1 MEWWFHAPLAFCCLW
16 VFALGLGVGSFL
28 NVLIARLPYE
38 KSVIWPS
45 SRCFVCFQ
53 KIGLLDNLPIIG
65 YLRLRGRCR
74 KCGAAFSSKYLWVE
88 LGTGFAF
95 LALYF
100 VEIVLQAKD
109 GPIVDGKPLFLA
121 WHNTPG
127 LRFPYVGN
135 SAIPPLQ
142 TWVFFAFHAV
152 LLAALIAASMIDLKH
167 RQIPAQI
174 TYVAT
179 FIGLIA
185 STAFPWPWPT
195 DPEVFK
201 NSAEYLYLR
210 DGRSWILPECEGLIP
225 AGLSIWPFWGP
236 IPTWAPAGSWQL
248 GLMNGLLGA
257 AVGMA
262 IARGIKLVFELG
274 MGKEA
279 LGLGDADLLMMAG
292 SFLGWQAITL
302 ALPVGA
308 VLTLFVVLPKM
319 AFDRMRGRKVETQL
333 PFGPGIA
340 AGIVTCWFG
349 WPWLGRLVQSVFFDL
364 YVLGFII
371 LLMGGGMLIAGL
383 LLRRGKSV

>member
-1 MEWWFHAPLAFCCLW
+1 MEWWFHAPMALCCFW
-16 VFALGLGVGSFL
+16 VFVFGLGVGSFL

-53 KIGLLDNLPIIG
+53 KIGILDNLPIIG

-74 KCGAAFSSKYLWVE
+74 KCGATFSSKYLWVE

-100 VEIVLQAKD
+100 AEIVLQAQG
-109 GPIVDGKPLFLA
+109 GPDALAA

-127 LRFPYVGN
+127 LHFAYMGT
-135 SAIPPLQ
+135 SALPPWK
-142 TWVFFAFHAV
+142 TWVYFAFHA
-152 LLAALIAASMIDLKH
+152 LLLSALIAAAMIDLKH
-167 RQIPAQI
+167 RVIPPQI
-174 TYVAT
+174 TYLAT
-179 FIGLIA
+179 FVGLIA
-185 STAFPWPWPT
+185 STAFPWPWPN
-195 DPEVFK
+195 DPALF
-201 NSAEYLYLR
+201 NTADFLTLR
-210 DGRSWILPECEGLIP
+210 DGRSWILPEVEGRIPEGLS
-225 AGLSIWPFWGP
+225 LWPFWGP
-236 IPTWAPAGSWQL
+236 LPSWAPVGSWKL
-248 GLMNGLLGA
+248 GLLNGLIGA

-262 IARGIKLVFELG
+262 IGRGIKLVFELG

-292 SFLGWQAITL
+292 SFLGWQAIAL

-308 VLTLFVVLPKM
+308 VLTLFVVLPMMIVAKL
-319 AFDRMRGRKVETQL
+319 RGRKVESQL

-349 WPWLGRLVQSVFFDL
+349 WPWFGRLVQGVFFDL
-364 YVLGFII
+364 YVLGFVV

-383 LLRRGKSV
+383 FLRRGKAP

>member
-1 MEWWFHAPLAFCCLW
+1 MEWWFHAPVALYCLW

-28 NVLIARLPYE
+28 NVVIARLPYE

-53 KIGLLDNLPIIG
+53 KIDLLDNLPIVG

-100 VEIVLQAKD
+100 IEIVLQAQG
-109 GPIVDGKPLFLA
+109 GPEMVKP

-127 LRFPYVGN
+127 LRWAYIDYHNPL
-135 SAIPPLQ
+135 PPWQ

-152 LLAALIAASMIDLKH
+152 LLAALIASAMIDLKH
-167 RQIPAQI
+167 RIIPPQI
-174 TYVAT
+174 TYLAT
-179 FIGLIA
+179 LVGLIA
-185 STAFPWPWPT
+185 SVAFPWPWPNDLT
-195 DPEVFK
+195 SLGGLPT
-201 NSAEYLYLR
+201 
-210 DGRSWILPECEGLIP
+210 DGRSWILPEVEGKIPEGL
-225 AGLSIWPFWGP
+225 SVWPFWGP
-236 IPTWAPAGSWQL
+236 IPSWAPVGSWKL
-248 GLMNGLLGA
+248 GLINGLLGA

-262 IARGIKLVFELG
+262 IGRGIKMVFELG

-292 SFLGWQAITL
+292 SFLGWQAIAL

-308 VLTLFVVLPKM
+308 VLTLCVVLPMM
-319 AFDRMRGRKVETQL
+319 AVQVVRGKKVETQL

-349 WPWLGRLVQSVFFDL
+349 WPWLGRLVQGVFFDL
-364 YVLGFII
+364 LILGFIV

-383 LLRRGKSV
+383 FLRRGKPV

>member
-1 MEWWFHAPLAFCCLW
+1 MEWWFHAPMALCCFW
-16 VFALGLGVGSFL
+16 VFVFGLGVGSFL

-53 KIGLLDNLPIIG
+53 KIGILDNLPIIG

-100 VEIVLQAKD
+100 VEIVLQANN
-109 GPIVDGKPLFLA
+109 GPAWLTP

-127 LRFPYVGN
+127 LRFEYLGTSVLPHWK
-135 SAIPPLQ
+135 
-142 TWVFFAFHAV
+142 TWVHFAFHGV
-152 LLAALIAASMIDLKH
+152 LPAALIASAMIDLKH
-167 RQIPAQI
+167 RVIPPQI
-174 TYVAT
+174 TYLAT
-179 FIGLIA
+179 FVGLIA
-185 STAFPWPWPT
+185 STAFPWPWPN
-195 DPEVFK
+195 DPALF
-201 NSAEYLYLR
+201 NTADFLTLR
-210 DGRSWILPECEGLIP
+210 DGRSWILPEVEGKIPEGLS
-225 AGLSIWPFWGP
+225 LWPFWGP
-236 IPTWAPAGSWQL
+236 LPSWAPVGSWKL
-248 GLMNGLLGA
+248 GLLNGLIGA

-262 IARGIKLVFELG
+262 IGRGIKLVFELG

-292 SFLGWQAITL
+292 SFLGWQAIAL

-308 VLTLFVVLPKM
+308 VLTLFVVLPMMIVAKV
-319 AFDRMRGRKVETQL
+319 RGRKVESQL

-349 WPWLGRLVQSVFFDL
+349 WPWFGRLVQGVFFDL
-364 YVLGFII
+364 YVLGFVV

-383 LLRRGKSV
+383 FLRRGKAS

>member
-1 MEWWFHAPLAFCCLW
+1 MAFCCLW

-100 VEIVLQAKD
+100 LEIVLQAKD
-109 GPIVDGKPLFLA
+109 GPEVNGKLLFFP

-135 SAIPPLQ
+135 SALPPWQ

-174 TYVAT
+174 TYLAT
-179 FIGLIA
+179 FVGLVA
-185 STAFPWPWPT
+185 STAFPWPWPSDLT
-195 DPEVFK
+195 SLGALPT
-201 NSAEYLYLR
+201 
-210 DGRSWILPECEGLIP
+210 DGRSWILPEVEGKIPEGL
-225 AGLSIWPFWGP
+225 SVWPFWGP
-236 IPTWAPAGSWQL
+236 IPSWAPAGSWKL
-248 GLMNGLLGA
+248 GLLNGLIGA

-262 IARGIKLVFELG
+262 IGRGIKLVFELG

-292 SFLGWQAITL
+292 SFLGWQAIAL

-308 VLTLFVVLPKM
+308 MLTLCVVLPMM
-319 AFDRMRGRKVETQL
+319 AYKLACGRKVETQL

-349 WPWLGRLVQSVFFDL
+349 WPWLGRLVQGVFFDL
-364 YVLGFII
+364 YVLGFVI

-383 LLRRGKSV
+383 FLRRGKSA

>member
-1 MEWWFHAPLAFCCLW
+1 MEWWFHAPMAFCCLW

-100 VEIVLQAKD
+100 LEIVLQAKD
-109 GPIVDGKPLFLA
+109 GPEVNGKLLFFP

-135 SAIPPLQ
+135 SALPPWQ

-174 TYVAT
+174 TYLAT
-179 FIGLIA
+179 FVGLVA
-185 STAFPWPWPT
+185 STAFPWPWPSDLT
-195 DPEVFK
+195 SLGALPT
-201 NSAEYLYLR
+201 
-210 DGRSWILPECEGLIP
+210 DGRSWILPEVEGKIPEGL
-225 AGLSIWPFWGP
+225 SVWPFWGP
-236 IPTWAPAGSWQL
+236 IPSWAPAGSWKL
-248 GLMNGLLGA
+248 GLLNGLIGA

-262 IARGIKLVFELG
+262 IGRGIKLVFELG

-292 SFLGWQAITL
+292 SFLGWQAIAL

-308 VLTLFVVLPKM
+308 MLTLCVVLPMM
-319 AFDRMRGRKVETQL
+319 AYKLARGRKVESQL

-349 WPWLGRLVQSVFFDL
+349 WPWLGRLVQGVFFDL
-364 YVLGFII
+364 YVLGFVI

-383 LLRRGKSV
+383 LLRRGKSA